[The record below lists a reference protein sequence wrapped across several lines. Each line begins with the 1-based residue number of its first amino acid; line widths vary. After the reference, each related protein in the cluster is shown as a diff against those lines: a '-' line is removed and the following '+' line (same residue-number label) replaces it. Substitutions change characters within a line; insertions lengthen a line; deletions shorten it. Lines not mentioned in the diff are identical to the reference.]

1 MKTID
6 MRFNDDIIQECI
18 GKKFVKYKCDSFN
31 VTNSATQIVGLYI
44 GDEIYSLTNIQEAVD
59 YFGIIEDMS
68 VFKITKVE
76 DSAIK
81 SALKNVEMIA
91 TSVSK

>member
-1 MKTID
+1 MPEDAFLKEPIFDGKT
-6 MRFNDDIIQECI
+6 FWECE
-18 GKKFVKYKCDSFN
+18 K
-31 VTNSATQIVGLYI
+31 
-44 GDEIYSLTNIQEAVD
+44 EIEWVD
-59 YFGIIEDMS
+59 YFGISEDMS

-91 TSVSK
+91 TSVSKEMCL